1 MTHSVLKKEFQ
12 KLQANSSQSLIKD
25 RLRKQY
31 IEWHFD
37 PPAPSHMGGVWERLI
52 RSVRR
57 ILKALLHEQTVND
70 EPLLTFM
77 AEVERILNDR
87 PLTREENTVDDL
99 EPLTPNKLLLLR
111 SDHEPL
117 LGTWVN
123 PDQFSKRWTQA
134 QHLAEL
140 FWR

>member
-1 MTHSVLKKEFQ
+1 
-12 KLQANSSQSLIKD
+12 
-25 RLRKQY
+25 
-31 IEWHFD
+31 
-37 PPAPSHMGGVWERLI
+37 MGGVWERLI
-52 RSVRR
+52 GSVRR

-70 EPLLTFM
+70 EALLTFM

-87 PLTREENTVDDL
+87 PLTRQANTVNDL
-99 EPLTPNKLLLLR
+99 KPLTPNKLLLLH
-111 SDHEPL
+111 SDHEPP

-140 FWR
+140 FWRRWMKEYLPLLQE